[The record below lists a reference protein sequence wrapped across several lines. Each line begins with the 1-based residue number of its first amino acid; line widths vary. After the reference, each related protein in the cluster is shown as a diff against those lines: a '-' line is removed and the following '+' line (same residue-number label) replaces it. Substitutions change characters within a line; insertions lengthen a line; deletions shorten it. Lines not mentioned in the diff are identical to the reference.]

1 MPRKKIRYRTIYREN
16 DIKLWLPEQLII
28 RVWKWCNFRCIF
40 CNVAEN
46 ESVLSLKS
54 SIREILA
61 ITFYKLKYST
71 VLSNHINITISW
83 WEPSIFQKE
92 TIFILKYFTKYFRD
106 RSIHTAF
113 DLQSNASNIDTLFAQ
128 RLRSFELYKHLYLH
142 MLMIQKF
149 FRILSVWNIRL
160 CDQNLNMELLLCLL
174 PRYPLLLIRLLIRLI

>member
-128 RLRSFELYKHLYLH
+128 RLKELWVIQALISSHAHDPKIFQDIIGVKYTTMWPKFEHGVTAYC
-142 MLMIQKF
+142 
-149 FRILSVWNIRL
+149 R
-160 CDQNLNMELLLCLL
+160 DT
-174 PRYPLLLIRLLIRLI
+174 RYF